1 MSTDVINRPLFKAL
15 TRLGATAD
23 EAVDAASGFVVPAE
37 LEKLATKDD
46 LKLLETRLTDSM
58 KLLETRLTDS
68 MKLLESRLTVRIVL
82 FVGGALVVLTQ
93 VVPPGK
99 LFQLISGLVGHLT
112 G

>member
-46 LKLLETRLTDSM
+46 LKLLSSDL

-99 LFQLISGLVGHLT
+99 LFQLINGLVGHLT